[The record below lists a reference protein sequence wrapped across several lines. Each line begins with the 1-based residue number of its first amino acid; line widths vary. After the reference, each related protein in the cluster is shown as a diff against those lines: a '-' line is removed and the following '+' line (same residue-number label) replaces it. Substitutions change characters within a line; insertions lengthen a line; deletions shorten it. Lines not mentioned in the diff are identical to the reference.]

1 MFTLPRDLF
10 NLLSPKF
17 LILLYNS
24 NQKAKISRSFESFE
38 RIYLCNFEKC
48 FEIVKTSSRQRS
60 KYFHPILRNHSIEL
74 ETRWSNLKNKRNI
87 FLRDSSPQARRIH
100 ERSRVMRIEDRTAL
114 LFHAGESERGQS
126 RSLFCVHPRRKAWM
140 EHESSLWVFFYQNIS
155 DITVRCIPR
164 RGARERRNGGRWNS
178 TTTDYCQR
186 IFPLYHFHAIN
197 KYILFRIP
205 ISRNGIHGVR
215 LKVVALRVVAPSFR
229 SFETGKYP
237 YIICRID
244 LKLRRYKN
252 CQRAAYY

>member
-24 NQKAKISRSFESFE
+24 NQKAKISRSFESHGYIF
-38 RIYLCNFEKC
+38 
-48 FEIVKTSSRQRS
+48 VVS
-60 KYFHPILRNHSIEL
+60 KNVSKSLKHQVDRGQSIFTLILRNHSIEL

-140 EHESSLWVFFYQNIS
+140 EHERPGSS
-155 DITVRCIPR
+155 
-164 RGARERRNGGRWNS
+164 
-178 TTTDYCQR
+178 
-186 IFPLYHFHAIN
+186 
-197 KYILFRIP
+197 
-205 ISRNGIHGVR
+205 
-215 LKVVALRVVAPSFR
+215 
-229 SFETGKYP
+229 
-237 YIICRID
+237 
-244 LKLRRYKN
+244 
-252 CQRAAYY
+252 